1 VDADYIRESILDPAA
16 DAAGGFENMTGLMP
30 PIFGNQL
37 TASQLEAVVQFLVNQ
52 R

>member
-1 VDADYIRESILDPAA
+1 
-16 DAAGGFENMTGLMP
+16 MP

-37 TASQLEAVVQFLVNQ
+37 TAGQLEAVVQFLVNQ